1 MTSLKIKNLK
11 NLLNDSIG
19 TIAVAFILVF
29 LLSIFW
35 VGSLTFQQSNVQII
49 LSYLSIPLI
58 VGVFSSFG
66 LLAGVV
72 DLSIGSMVGIS
83 GVIFS
88 NLSVQGVNPWL
99 SALITLLICV
109 GFGSINAI
117 AIVGFKANPIAV
129 TLGMLVALRG
139 LSRLIILFF
148 VDPSN
153 KGASFEGA
161 TLYLNMSLNDFTESM
176 HGFFPQLFIVAF
188 LLVVLA
194 QIFTTYSRPGRHLKA
209 TGGDEIAAKRAGLPT
224 GKIKVYALLTSA
236 LGAGIGG
243 ILSVGRQG
251 SSSQTMGTNLEFQ
264 IYAALIIGGYSIL
277 RGGIGN
283 PVGAFMGLLIIAMFS
298 NLMDNKGIDVKATDV
313 FVGLLLLTVVFIDR
327 LRGADKFE

>member
-1 MTSLKIKNLK
+1 VASLKIKNIK
-11 NLLNDSIG
+11 NVLNGSVG
-19 TIAVAFILVF
+19 TIAVGFILV
-29 LLSIFW
+29 LVVSSFW
-35 VGSLTFQQSNVQII
+35 VGSLTYQQSNVQII

-58 VGVFSSFG
+58 IGVFSSFG

-72 DLSIGSMVGIS
+72 DLSIGSMVGLS

-99 SALITLLICV
+99 SGLISLLICV

-139 LSRLIILFF
+139 LSRLIIVFF
-148 VDPSN
+148 FDPAN
-153 KGASFEGA
+153 AQASFAGA
-161 TLYLNMSLNDFTESM
+161 TPYLNESLNNFTEGM
-176 HGFFPQLFIVAF
+176 RGFFPQLFIVAF

-194 QIFTTYSRPGRHLKA
+194 QIFITYSRPGRHLRA
-209 TGGDEIAAKRAGLPT
+209 TGGDEIAAKRAGLPI
-224 GKIKVYALLTSA
+224 GKIRVYALLTSA

-251 SSSQTMGTNLEFQ
+251 SSSQMMGTNLEFQ
-264 IYAALIIGGYSIL
+264 IYAALMIGGYSIL
-277 RGGIGN
+277 RGGVGN

-298 NLMDNKGIDVKATDV
+298 NLMDNKGIDVKATDL
-313 FVGLLLLTVVFIDR
+313 FVGLLLLAVIFIDR